1 MINDIPCI
9 KCDTPIAVDTEL
21 YLKGQ
26 TFTCSKCDTI
36 LGINEPTDVDAQK
49 LKELKL
55 FTKSKKVNETTI
67 PCPDCG
73 TIISFKTKDLTAG
86 KAMTCAACNASVSLQ
101 G

>member
-49 LKELKL
+49 LKELNYLLKVKKL
-55 FTKSKKVNETTI
+55 MKQQFHV
-67 PCPDCG
+67 
-73 TIISFKTKDLTAG
+73 LTA
-86 KAMTCAACNASVSLQ
+86 AR
-101 G
+101 